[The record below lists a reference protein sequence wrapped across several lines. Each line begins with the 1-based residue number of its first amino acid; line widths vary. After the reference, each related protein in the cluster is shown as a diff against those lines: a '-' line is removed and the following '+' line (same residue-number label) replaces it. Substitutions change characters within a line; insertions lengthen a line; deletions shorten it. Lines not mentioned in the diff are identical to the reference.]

1 MIIKECPLFSQRVTS
16 LLPVAYIPEITIPL
30 SYCIQLAIGTWRA
43 AGAPI
48 MSQEAVLSDIA
59 AEAKINPPNPPDIIS
74 DKVDPLLP
82 PQPQLRPELDVSADT
97 AISSEEYESTQRK
110 RRKLN
115 TGTCHKTGL
124 SVVYTDSTS
133 LPAEASEAVEME
145 EVPHTLPGGNS
156 NLIDVLLSKLALE
169 EENLCSA
176 ASVYKELLQMMDGLE
191 PPADVMQS
199 ETPSVEGL
207 LAALQVLVRV
217 FTKHPVGVCNQ
228 RLIQLVHNWMPWILG
243 KVCVLIC

>member
-1 MIIKECPLFSQRVTS
+1 M
-16 LLPVAYIPEITIPL
+16 
-30 SYCIQLAIGTWRA
+30 
-43 AGAPI
+43 
-48 MSQEAVLSDIA
+48 
-59 AEAKINPPNPPDIIS
+59 
-74 DKVDPLLP
+74 
-82 PQPQLRPELDVSADT
+82 
-97 AISSEEYESTQRK
+97 
-110 RRKLN
+110 
-115 TGTCHKTGL
+115 
-124 SVVYTDSTS
+124 VYTDSTS

-199 ETPSVEGL
+199 EMPTVEGL

-243 KVCVLIC
+243 KVCVLTCWSYHLT